1 MREKI
6 AGVIPADCEGCV
18 DTGYE
23 CGIEPDPCGLQV
35 AVADQILTLI
45 CEEIEKVENP
55 YEDTGRK
62 SIGGL
67 YELSLERLSFEE
79 CRQKIL
85 SLLQGKAKPPKNIIG
100 SVDI

>member
-6 AGVIPADCEGCV
+6 KEILKLAQHQDVGEG
-18 DTGYE
+18 DISFE
-23 CGIEPDPCGLQV
+23 EFWS
-35 AVADQILTLI
+35 DQILTLI